1 MLLGQIEMSEW
12 RNAAQRLDDEARE
25 SALKDR
31 LDHVEEPEAGIIR
44 QILANDGKPLSP
56 KQQHV
61 YDKYI
66 EESLVE
72 KCGAPGCKEFT
83 RSGSAYCSI
92 CEIKYGSN

>member
-1 MLLGQIEMSEW
+1 MSEW
-12 RNAAQRLDDEARE
+12 RNAAQRLDDEARQA
-25 SALKDR
+25 ALKDR
-31 LDHVEEPEAGIIR
+31 LEYAAEPEAGIIR
-44 QILANDGKPLSP
+44 QILANETPLSA

-72 KCGAPGCKEFT
+72 KCGAPGCTEFT
-83 RSGSAYCSI
+83 HSGQAYCSI

>member
-1 MLLGQIEMSEW
+1 MSEW

-25 SALKDR
+25 AALKDR
-31 LDHVEEPEAGIIR
+31 LEYVEEPEAGIIR
-44 QILANDGKPLSP
+44 QILANEEPLSP

-83 RSGSAYCSI
+83 RSGLTYCST